1 MIALEFVVAMMDL
14 HILLLSRTY
23 LPNNHPDPNP
33 RPQPLPPSHR
43 PPQFFDP
50 WFGVVMMVMM
60 VMLMMMMMNPP
71 LRTFP
76 ARVPR
81 LHANYA
87 FIASYTV
94 SNCFKIVSNYFE
106 LFEL

>member
-50 WFGVVMMVMM
+50 WFGVVDGAPLPYAPPSLVPNPTP
-60 VMLMMMMMNPP
+60 VPDPLPVLPP
-71 LRTFP
+71 LPDPPPLPFLP
-76 ARVPR
+76 PSIALPCAAR
-81 LHANYA
+81 AA
-87 FIASYTV
+87 
-94 SNCFKIVSNYFE
+94 
-106 LFEL
+106 